1 MPPGE
6 EGSQRGEA
14 MDGSGDSGSKVERW
28 AAGEAPGT
36 LLRPTMM
43 NYFDGNNQDEMLMQM
58 CQQMDTQ
65 PDDVLLLGHKWNC
78 SLSLSL
84 SLGNEILFAHM
95 RSHVYSMRS

>member
-36 LLRPTMM
+36 VLRPTTM
-43 NYFDGNNQDEMLMQM
+43 NHFDGNNQDEMLMRV
-58 CQQMDTQ
+58 CQWTDTQ
-65 PDDVLLLGHKWNC
+65 PDDVWDINGTA
-78 SLSLSL
+78 LSLW
-84 SLGNEILFAHM
+84 EITFYLHICVVM
-95 RSHVYSMRS
+95 CVP